1 MSVSN
6 STYYEHKATVE
17 KLLNVAR
24 DHFATVDNKPRYEPV
39 SNPWDLK
46 INAEKPVLDNPND
59 PNRPLQAQVKG
70 PEVTRRKRR
79 P

>member
-1 MSVSN
+1 MTKIQN
-6 STYYEHKATVE
+6 
-17 KLLNVAR
+17 
-24 DHFATVDNKPRYEPV
+24 VDNEPRYEPV

-46 INAEKPVLDNPND
+46 INAEKPVLDNPGD

-70 PEVTRRKRR
+70 PEKSRRKRR

>member
-1 MSVSN
+1 MN
-6 STYYEHKATVE
+6 TGMTKIQ
-17 KLLNVAR
+17 N
-24 DHFATVDNKPRYEPV
+24 VDNEPRYEPV

-46 INAEKPVLDNPND
+46 INAEKPVLDNPDD

-70 PEVTRRKRR
+70 PETTRRKKR

>member
-6 STYYEHKATVE
+6 STYYEHRATVE
-17 KLLNVAR
+17 KLLKVAR
-24 DHFATVDNKPRYEPV
+24 NHFAKVDNESRYEPV

-46 INAEKPVLDNPND
+46 INAEKPVMDNFDNPH
-59 PNRPLQAQVKG
+59 RALQAQVKG
-70 PEVTRRKRR
+70 PGKSCRKRR

>member
-1 MSVSN
+1 MTEIQN
-6 STYYEHKATVE
+6 
-17 KLLNVAR
+17 
-24 DHFATVDNKPRYEPV
+24 VDNESRYDPV

-46 INAEKPVLDNPND
+46 INTEKSVLDNLDN

-70 PEVTRRKRR
+70 PEKSRRKRR